1 LETEYYTKGKISK
14 TALYKNVPFE
24 AKLSN
29 LNTQLF
35 DNELELT
42 FRNNDVTLKYDKSG
56 EEITIKGTLA
66 SGIHNLDMDIT
77 FVDFDKDKLNSATTY
92 IIKQRKF
99 DDVVNELSKS
109 LTITPINFNSNTVS
123 LSIESVI
130 PQKAQ
135 DIISAIA
142 TYYIKFD
149 TERKAES
156 IDKTLTFLNEQIEN
170 FGQDYYSTQDTLK
183 KFKIETGFIEPNA
196 QIQKNIEEITELER
210 NKIEIDAYDSS
221 LKWLKSFLKSENDIS
236 NLTQLVFP
244 DNNMV
249 FENSIS
255 EITTLQSKRN
265 LKLLNVTPDH
275 PDIIL
280 INKEINA
287 LKSNLINQVEL
298 AINKSISERKEI
310 QDKIN
315 TLYASLYSLPDKE
328 IDFSKIKRESDLKQQ
343 FYFNLIE
350 QRNLYNISRAGII
363 SDYIILE
370 KANLPI
376 IPIAPND
383 MMIWAVALFLA
394 FFLGLSLIA
403 IRYLLNQKV
412 YNLSE
417 VEENT
422 NANILGIIPKYD
434 NEMENSKVVVTDNIK
449 SRISESFRSLRTS
462 LEFINSD
469 NKAKII
475 ATTSTIPGE
484 GKTFIGINLAAIYS
498 LL

>member
-1 LETEYYTKGKISK
+1 
-14 TALYKNVPFE
+14 
-24 AKLSN
+24 
-29 LNTQLF
+29 
-35 DNELELT
+35 
-42 FRNNDVTLKYDKSG
+42 
-56 EEITIKGTLA
+56 
-66 SGIHNLDMDIT
+66 MDIT

-244 DNNMV
+244 DNNMI

-255 EITTLQSKRN
+255 EITALQSKRN

-287 LKSNLINQVEL
+287 LKSNLINQVDL
-298 AINKSISERKEI
+298 AINKSVSGRKEI

-315 TLYASLYSLPDKE
+315 TLYASLYTLPDKE
-328 IDFSKIKRESDLKQQ
+328 IDFSKIKRE
-343 FYFNLIE
+343 
-350 QRNLYNISRAGII
+350 
-363 SDYIILE
+363 
-370 KANLPI
+370 
-376 IPIAPND
+376 
-383 MMIWAVALFLA
+383 
-394 FFLGLSLIA
+394 
-403 IRYLLNQKV
+403 
-412 YNLSE
+412 
-417 VEENT
+417 
-422 NANILGIIPKYD
+422 
-434 NEMENSKVVVTDNIK
+434 
-449 SRISESFRSLRTS
+449 
-462 LEFINSD
+462 
-469 NKAKII
+469 
-475 ATTSTIPGE
+475 
-484 GKTFIGINLAAIYS
+484 
-498 LL
+498 